1 MKKLKY
7 LICLALLWTV
17 WGCSE
22 EKFTPDQYLHGL
34 GGEDYTPN
42 EIDEWILKNFTIPY
56 NMEVKY
62 RWDQSELDLNKTL
75 VPVKEDVVIPVMQI
89 VKHVWIEPY
98 EVLAGEDFIRLYSPK
113 KYVLVGSPMYNS
125 DGTIDCRTG

>member
-1 MKKLKY
+1 MKNGV
-7 LICLALLWTV
+7 LLWQKDARPCLLYT
-17 WGCSE
+17 S
-22 EKFTPDQYLHGL
+22 
-34 GGEDYTPN
+34 DYTPN

-125 DGTIDCRTG
+125 DGTIVVDVYKRQ